1 MRRFPLASLALLLR
15 GPAVAGDAMSLRRS
29 LPTATILLALAVW
42 ADGCS
47 RPVPETRFLNFDPE
61 SSSGALT
68 SGWAGFEKAAT
79 GDTFVWA
86 QAREVTVT
94 VSVGSPA
101 DRLIRFRVWPF
112 VWPGAPPQTV
122 TVWVNDVRLAAMT
135 VWEGPRVYSA
145 ASPGLAWK
153 SGGNVLRFEFAW
165 AEAPKDRI
173 PGGGDSRTLAAA
185 FDWIEI
191 LPTDAEASRQP

>member
-1 MRRFPLASLALLLR
+1 MRTVGSFPSAS
-15 GPAVAGDAMSLRRS
+15 V
-29 LPTATILLALAVW
+29 LLALSLAG
-42 ADGCS
+42 AGCA
-47 RPVPETRFLNFDPE
+47 RPAPETRFLNFDPE
-61 SSSGALT
+61 SSAGALT
-68 SGWAGFEKAAT
+68 SGWSGFEKSAE

-86 QAREVTVT
+86 QAREATVT
-94 VSVGSPA
+94 VLAGGPA

-112 VWPGAPPQTV
+112 GWPGAPPQTV
-122 TVWVNDVRLAAMT
+122 AVWVNDVRLEAMT

-145 ASPGLAWK
+145 ASPGPAWK
-153 SGGNVLRFEFAW
+153 SGANVLRFEFAW

-191 LPTDAEASRQP
+191 LPASAEGSRRP

>member
-1 MRRFPLASLALLLR
+1 VRTASSLPLASA
-15 GPAVAGDAMSLRRS
+15 
-29 LPTATILLALAVW
+29 LLALALCG
-42 ADGCS
+42 AACS
-47 RPVPETRFLNFDPE
+47 PPVPQTHFLNFDPE
-61 SSSGALT
+61 SSAGALT
-68 SGWAGFEKAAT
+68 SGWSGFEKAAT

-94 VSVGSPA
+94 VSGGSPA
-101 DRLIRFRVWPF
+101 DRLIRFRVWPYA
-112 VWPGAPPQTV
+112 WPGAPPQTV
-122 TVWVNDVRLAAMT
+122 TVWLNDVRLAAMT

-145 ASPGLAWK
+145 ASPGPAWK

-173 PGGGDSRTLAAA
+173 PGDGDSRTLAAA

-191 LPTDAEASRQP
+191 LPTGAEGSRRP